1 MLNEISQT
9 EKDKNGEFKRKKGAE
24 RKTERKK
31 KESKGERE
39 GGRKEGRAKFVER
52 ESRIMD
58 GCPRPE
64 GSVGM
69 QSCW

>member
-31 KESKGERE
+31 KKVRERGKE
-39 GGRKEGRAKFVER
+39 GGRKEEPN
-52 ESRIMD
+52 S
-58 GCPRPE
+58 
-64 GSVGM
+64 
-69 QSCW
+69 